1 MNELKVSSLSDPIV
15 NAVSQPVGGGV
26 PLHDLLEQ
34 MRKVQQLYKQPCV
47 VAKHVGVNVRVV
59 LVNTSFD
66 RNRLRSEPINLVM
79 VNPDLEEYHNPL
91 LAGLES
97 DLLIPDYQGS
107 VERHAAVRVRFLD
120 EHFNE
125 HDELLTDL
133 AARWA
138 VHGIE
143 LLDGKLF
150 IDHLNQHRQRSIKGH
165 LKRIAS
171 NLDNGQL
178 NLENASQRR

>member
-1 MNELKVSSLSDPIV
+1 MTELKVASLSDPIV
-15 NAVSQPVGGGV
+15 NAVAQPVGRGV
-26 PLHDLLEQ
+26 PLHDLLGQ

-66 RNRLRSEPINLVM
+66 RNRLRSEPFSLVL
-79 VNPDLEEYHNPL
+79 VNPEIEEYRNPL
-91 LAGLES
+91 MAGLES

-107 VERHAAVRVRFLD
+107 VERHAAVRVRFVD
-120 EHFNE
+120 EHFND
-125 HDELLTDL
+125 HDELLTEL

-143 LLDGKLF
+143 LLDGKIF
-150 IDHLNQHRQRSIKGH
+150 IDHLNPHRQRSIKGH
-165 LKRIAS
+165 LKRISA
-171 NLDNGQL
+171 NVDNGQP
-178 NLENASQRR
+178 NLENASQRS